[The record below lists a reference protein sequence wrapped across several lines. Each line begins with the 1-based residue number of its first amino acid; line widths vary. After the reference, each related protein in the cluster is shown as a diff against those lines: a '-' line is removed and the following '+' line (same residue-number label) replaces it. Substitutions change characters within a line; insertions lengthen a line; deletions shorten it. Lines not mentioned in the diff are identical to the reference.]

1 MSEDI
6 NIRIKSD
13 ESGAVAGF
21 KRLRSEILNN
31 EKAIK
36 EIGTQGRLSGKA
48 LKDMASFLGP
58 EFQVLGDRIDHVS
71 GALED
76 MKGASLVAKASL
88 VGLVAVGGFQVGQM
102 LGNLVFQTDE
112 FNKSVEDMKVQFT
125 DLDRKLADFVAKQ
138 YGKRIAESVG
148 ADAEGGG
155 LAALFGTDATVEQ
168 LEKELA
174 GIGERL
180 SRASQS
186 SFDSFTETYIK
197 SFKAL
202 KATASNDDDLKNLTA
217 IPLAFSQAVETKLL
231 DAATYAWSGD
241 PLAMSEEQIA
251 ADKARYDQLLKMRDE
266 LLKKNSAEAD
276 AASAVQRQADATRD
290 AAQAERERMRAQQQQ
305 QAVQDRLIDQ
315 QVNYIQNL
323 RLEKIRVEEGEEA
336 YERARLKRMG
346 FMDQVIDEGIRLKRI
361 ITERKEAETD
371 TIKGMQTRQTER
383 IGMLQANQQRFLT
396 RGTGSSVQQK
406 IVDEVK
412 RQNAIASRLLQE
424 AQKQTRMLNNIPK
437 EVTA

>member
-21 KRLRSEILNN
+21 KRLRSEVLNN

-58 EFQVLGDRIDHVS
+58 EFQILGDRIDHVS

-76 MKGASLVAKASL
+76 MKGASLVAKATL

-102 LGNLVFQTDE
+102 IGNLVFQTDE

-125 DLDRKLADFVAKQ
+125 DLDKKLADFVAKQ
-138 YGKRIAESVG
+138 YGKRVAESVG

-186 SFDSFTETYIK
+186 SFDSFTENYIK
-197 SFKAL
+197 SFEAL
-202 KATASNDDDLKNLTA
+202 RATASSPDDIKRLTA

-231 DAATYAWSGD
+231 DAVTYAFGD

-290 AAQAERERMRAQQQQ
+290 AAQADRERMRVQQEQ

-315 QVNYIQNL
+315 QVDYIQNL

-336 YERARLKRMG
+336 YERARLKRLG
-346 FMDQVIDEGIRLKRI
+346 FMQQVIDEGIRLKRI

-371 TIKGMQTRQTER
+371 TVKGMQTQQIGR
-383 IGMLQANQQRFLT
+383 IGVLQATQQRFIT
-396 RGTGSSVQQK
+396 RGTGSSVQDK
-406 IVDEVK
+406 I
-412 RQNAIASRLLQE
+412 LQE
-424 AQKQTRMLNNIPK
+424 MKQQIKLQQEQLAETRKTNNKLSKIPT
-437 EVTA
+437 EAA

>member
-6 NIRIKSD
+6 NIKIKSD
-13 ESGAVAGF
+13 ESGAVAAF
-21 KRLRSEILNN
+21 KRFRHEVLNN

-36 EIGTQGRLSGKA
+36 EIGTQGRLSGEA
-48 LKDMASFLGP
+48 LKNVASFLGP
-58 EFQVLGDRIDHVS
+58 EFQILGDRIDHVS
-71 GALED
+71 GALGD
-76 MKGASLVAKASL
+76 MKEASLVAKATL

-138 YGKRIAESVG
+138 YGKRVAESVG

-155 LAALFGTDATVEQ
+155 LAALFGTDATVDQ

-186 SFDSFTETYIK
+186 SFDSFTENYIK

-202 KATASNDDDLKNLTA
+202 KATSSNPDDIKRLTA
-217 IPLAFSQAVETKLL
+217 FTLAFSQAVETKLL
-231 DAATYAWSGD
+231 DAVTYAFGD

-266 LLKKNSAEAD
+266 LLKKNSAETD

-290 AAQAERERMRAQQQQ
+290 AAQADRERMRVQQEQ

-315 QVNYIQNL
+315 QVDYIQNL

-336 YERARLKRMG
+336 YERARLKRLG
-346 FMDQVIDEGIRLKRI
+346 FMQQVIDEGIRLKRI

-371 TIKGMQTRQTER
+371 TVKGMQAQQIGR
-383 IGMLQANQQRFLT
+383 IGVLKATQQRFIT
-396 RGTGSSVQQK
+396 RGTGSSVQDK
-406 IVDEVK
+406 I
-412 RQNAIASRLLQE
+412 LQE
-424 AQKQTRMLNNIPK
+424 MKQQIKLQQEQLAETRKTNNKLSKIPT
-437 EVTA
+437 EAA